1 MTGQGLGSLAW
12 AGAAYVWDCVGCY
25 GLFYGAGLYGVALNG
40 AGPYFV
46 PRCPWR
52 RAAPGVC
59 VGARCESG
67 VPRVSLPH
75 TQLLGPRGTATSA
88 LTPLAH
94 VLQFLG
100 FFFLF
105 DSHPLP
111 RPPPPLQGAAHLVA
125 VAERRG
131 AVPGGGA
138 VTAAA
143 IIIMMTAIIIMSRT
157 HERE

>member
-1 MTGQGLGSLAW
+1 MGWGGVCLGLRGLRWAVLWGRVVWCSLEWGRAILC
-12 AGAAYVWDCVGCY
+12 AT
-25 GLFYGAGLYGVALNG
+25 
-40 AGPYFV
+40 V
-46 PRCPWR
+46 PLASGCPWC
-52 RAAPGVC
+52 VC
-59 VGARCESG
+59 VGARCELG